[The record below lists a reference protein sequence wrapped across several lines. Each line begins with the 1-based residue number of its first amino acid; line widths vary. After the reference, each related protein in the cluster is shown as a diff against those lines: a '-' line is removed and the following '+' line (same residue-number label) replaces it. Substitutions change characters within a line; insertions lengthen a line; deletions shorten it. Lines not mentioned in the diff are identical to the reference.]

1 MVHQSTLPSL
11 ENNFLIL
18 AQNDPHYAY
27 LAKAKLWPTL
37 GKAFKRKTSE
47 GKGEIMIFLQGD

>member
-27 LAKAKLWPTL
+27 LPMDGWTDLLTDQWMDTPAYRVVA
-37 GKAFKRKTSE
+37 
-47 GKGEIMIFLQGD
+47 QD